1 MRMQN
6 FGKWIAIMAVALVA
20 GCEPKLETG
29 YVPRPLN
36 ATPDE
41 RRAYYAPEFT
51 AESHPAK
58 EQSNTPS
65 FGGER

>member
-1 MRMQN
+1 MKN
-6 FGKWIAIMAVALVA
+6 WIAIAVLACVV

-36 ATPDE
+36 STPDE

-58 EQSNTPS
+58 EQNNAPT
-65 FGGER
+65 FGGGR

>member
-1 MRMQN
+1 M
-6 FGKWIAIMAVALVA
+6 KVVSIALLLGGVAIPI

-36 ATPDE
+36 STPDD

-51 AESHPAK
+51 PESHPPK
-58 EQSNTPS
+58 EPTNTPD
-65 FGGER
+65 FTGLGQ